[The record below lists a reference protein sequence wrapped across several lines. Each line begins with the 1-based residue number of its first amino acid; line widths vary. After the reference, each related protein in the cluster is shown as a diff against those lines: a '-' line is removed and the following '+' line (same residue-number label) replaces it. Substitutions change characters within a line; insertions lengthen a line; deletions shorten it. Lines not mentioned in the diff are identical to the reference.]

1 MLQYIEFNKNIKD
14 YIINVL
20 RERIEV
26 FVPVNDRYQI
36 GEMKREMRKLK
47 CNWTKI

>member
-1 MLQYIEFNKNIKD
+1 MLQYIEFTKNTKD
-14 YIINVL
+14 YIINV

-26 FVPVNDRYQI
+26 FVPVNGRYQI